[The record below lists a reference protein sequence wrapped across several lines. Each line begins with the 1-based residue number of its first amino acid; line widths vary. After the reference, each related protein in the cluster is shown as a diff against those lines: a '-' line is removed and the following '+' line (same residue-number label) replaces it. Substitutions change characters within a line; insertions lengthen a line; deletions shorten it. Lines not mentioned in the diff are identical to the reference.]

1 MNEKISS
8 DRAEKEN
15 PNRNLIIGL
24 GIVAGVIVLA
34 ICAIAVV
41 FVLIDPFNIMARLT
55 GRYDPIANAMPA
67 DTSIYMSID
76 FSKLMTEET
85 NRIIDAFANA
95 AEAVD
100 FGDTGSLLEEL
111 EDSLEESFDLT
122 FTDDVLPWIGQ
133 YVGLSFSDFDLGY
146 VDEPSGDLIF
156 LIEVRNRRK
165 ADEFLEK
172 LVDNVRQ
179 EGDLEIDEIDYRG
192 VTIFEHQGEYEF
204 ETFAIGR
211 SENLLIYTTGIELLK
226 DSVDAMKG
234 DSLADTQEYDEFVN
248 ALPKDRA
255 ISFFINTKIFETFQG
270 TYEELLPGFEEY
282 QSQQLQMFRWMAGS
296 FTTIESGI
304 QMDFIVAYDEATISA
319 DQLSMLEEAYLGDG
333 LAQFFPEETILYI
346 TGARLDL
353 VWENLRESMLMT
365 SDVSDFEESMDIFD
379 DEFGFNPD
387 QDLFPILDG
396 QWSIG
401 LLHTLDGYM
410 AKELDIPLGLI
421 LLIESSENDEL
432 KDITEKISEGFE
444 YSGIGEIHQY
454 QSGDLTLYDFED
466 PYEEA
471 VLFTFGAGE
480 GYFLLSTDHD
490 SLEDAFSRQTS
501 LADNE
506 KFVDAFPEEMRP
518 VMFIDMSV
526 IFDIIEDQLIL
537 TDDFGD
543 IDGLEVLRPLTA
555 ISGASA
561 PYEDGLVQTRIL
573 IFIEGE

>member
-1 MNEKISS
+1 MNEKITS
-8 DRAEKEN
+8 AGTEKVN
-15 PNRNLIIGL
+15 LNRNLIIGL
-24 GIVAGVIVLA
+24 GIVAGMIVLA

-41 FVLIDPFNIMARLT
+41 FVLVDPFHIVARLT
-55 GRYDPIANAMPA
+55 GRYDPIANALPA
-67 DTSIYMSID
+67 DTSIYMSMD
-76 FSKLMTEET
+76 FARFSSEET
-85 NRIIDAFANA
+85 NRIVEAFANA

-100 FGDTGSLLEEL
+100 LGDTDSLLEEL
-111 EDSLEESFDLT
+111 DDSLKESFDLNI
-122 FTDDVLPWIGQ
+122 TDDVLPWIGQ
-133 YVGLSFSDFDLGY
+133 YVGLSFSGLDLGY
-146 VDEPSGDLIF
+146 VDEPSDGLIF
-156 LIEVRNRRK
+156 LIEVRNRKK
-165 ADEFLEK
+165 ADEFLVK

-179 EGDLEIDEIDYRG
+179 EEDLEIGEIEYRG
-192 VTIFEHQGEYEF
+192 VTIFEHQDEF
-204 ETFAIGR
+204 EFGRFAIGR
-211 SENLLIYTTGIELLK
+211 SENLLIIATGIELLK

-255 ISFFINTKIFETFQG
+255 ISFFMNTNILETFQG
-270 TYEELLPGFEEY
+270 TYDELLPGFEEY

-304 QMDFIVAYDEATISA
+304 QMDFIVAYDEASITA

-333 LAQFFPEETILYI
+333 LAQFFPEETIFYI

-365 SDVSDFEESMDIFD
+365 SDTSDFEESMDLFD

-387 QDLFPILDG
+387 KDLFPILDG
-396 QWSIG
+396 EWAIG
-401 LLHTLDGYM
+401 ILHTLDGYL
-410 AKELDIPLGLI
+410 AEDLDIPLGLM
-421 LLIESSENDEL
+421 LLIESSDNDNL
-432 KDITEKISEGFE
+432 KDITEKISEGLE
-444 YSGIGEIHQY
+444 YSGIGEFHQY

-480 GYFLLSTDHD
+480 GHFLLSTDPD
-490 SLEDAFSRQTS
+490 NLDDAFSRQTS
-501 LADNE
+501 LVDNE

-518 VMFIDMSV
+518 VMFIDMSI

-555 ISGASA
+555 LSGASA
-561 PYEDGLVQTRIL
+561 PYKDGLVQTRIL

>member
-1 MNEKISS
+1 MNEKIASVGT
-8 DRAEKEN
+8 EKEN

-41 FVLIDPFNIMARLT
+41 FALIDPFHIVARLT
-55 GRYDPIANAMPA
+55 GRYDPIADALPA

-76 FSKLMTEET
+76 FARLMTEET
-85 NRIIDAFANA
+85 NRIVEAFANA

-100 FGDTGSLLEEL
+100 LGDTGSLLEEL
-111 EDSLEESFDLT
+111 EDSLEESLDLT
-122 FTDDVLPWIGQ
+122 FTDDVLPWMGQ
-133 YVGLSFSDFDLGY
+133 YVGLSFSGLDLGY

-156 LIEVRNRRK
+156 LIEVRNRKK
-165 ADEFLEK
+165 ADEFLVK
-172 LVDNVRQ
+172 LVDNFRQ
-179 EGDLEIDEIDYRG
+179 EDFEIDEIEYRG
-192 VTIFEHQGEYEF
+192 VNIYEHQAEYEF
-204 ETFAIGR
+204 ERFAIGR
-211 SENLLIYTTGIELLK
+211 SENLLIITTGIELVK

-234 DSLADTQEYDEFVN
+234 NSLADTIEYDEFVN

-255 ISFFINTKIFETFQG
+255 ISFFINTNILETFQD

-304 QMDFIVAYDEATISA
+304 QMDFIVAYDEASITA
-319 DQLSMLEEAYLGDG
+319 DQLSILEEAYLGDG
-333 LAQFFPEETILYI
+333 LAQFFPEETIFYF

-365 SDVSDFEESMDIFD
+365 SDASDFEESMDLFD

-387 QDLFPILDG
+387 KDLFPILDG

-410 AKELDIPLGLI
+410 AEELGIPLGLMI
-421 LLIESSENDEL
+421 LIESGDNDRL
-432 KDITEKISEGFE
+432 KDITEKISEGFA

-454 QSGDLTLYDFED
+454 QSGDLTLYDVED

-480 GYFLLSTDHD
+480 GHFLLSTDPD
-490 SLEDAFSRQTS
+490 NLEDAFSRQTS

-506 KFVDAFPEEMRP
+506 MFMDAFPEEMRP
-518 VMFIDMSV
+518 VMFIDMSAL
-526 IFDIIEDQLIL
+526 FYIIEDQLIL
-537 TDDFGD
+537 TDDFEEFD
-543 IDGLEVLRPLTA
+543 VLEVLRPLKA
-555 ISGASA
+555 ISGAST
-561 PYEDGLVQTRIL
+561 PYQDGQVQTRIL

>member
-1 MNEKISS
+1 MNEKIASVGT
-8 DRAEKEN
+8 EKEN
-15 PNRNLIIGL
+15 PHRNLIIGL

-41 FVLIDPFNIMARLT
+41 FALIDPFHIVARLT
-55 GRYDPIANAMPA
+55 GRYDPIANALPA

-76 FSKLMTEET
+76 FAGLMTEET
-85 NRIIDAFANA
+85 NRIVEAFANA

-100 FGDTGSLLEEL
+100 LGDTGSLLEEL
-111 EDSLEESFDLT
+111 EDSLEESLDLT
-122 FTDDVLPWIGQ
+122 FTDDVLPWMGQ
-133 YVGLSFSDFDLGY
+133 YVGLSFSGLDLGY

-156 LIEVRNRRK
+156 LIEVRNRKK
-165 ADEFLEK
+165 ADEFLVK
-172 LVDNVRQ
+172 LVDNFRQ
-179 EGDLEIDEIDYRG
+179 EDFEIDEIEYRG
-192 VTIFEHQGEYEF
+192 VNIFEHQAEYEF
-204 ETFAIGR
+204 ERFAIGR
-211 SENLLIYTTGIELLK
+211 SENLLIITTGIELVK

-234 DSLADTQEYDEFVN
+234 NSLADTIEYDEFVN

-255 ISFFINTKIFETFQG
+255 ISFFINTNILETFQD

-304 QMDFIVAYDEATISA
+304 QMDFIVAYDEASITA
-319 DQLSMLEEAYLGDG
+319 DQLSILEVAYLGDG
-333 LAQFFPEETILYI
+333 LAQFFPEETIFYF

-365 SDVSDFEESMDIFD
+365 SDASDFEESMDLFD

-387 QDLFPILDG
+387 KDLFPILDG

-410 AKELDIPLGLI
+410 AEELGIPLGLMI
-421 LLIESSENDEL
+421 LIESGDNDRL
-432 KDITEKISEGFE
+432 KDITEKISEGFA

-454 QSGDLTLYDFED
+454 QSGDLTLYDVED

-480 GYFLLSTDHD
+480 GHFLLSTDPD
-490 SLEDAFSRQTS
+490 NLEDAFSRQTS

-506 KFVDAFPEEMRP
+506 MFMDAFPEEMRP
-518 VMFIDMSV
+518 VIFIDMSAL
-526 IFDIIEDQLIL
+526 FDIIEDQLIL
-537 TDDFGD
+537 TDDFEEFD
-543 IDGLEVLRPLTA
+543 VLEVLRPLKA
-555 ISGASA
+555 ISGAST
-561 PYEDGLVQTRIL
+561 PYQDGQVQTRIL

>member
-1 MNEKISS
+1 MNEKIASVGT
-8 DRAEKEN
+8 EKEN

-41 FVLIDPFNIMARLT
+41 FALIDPFHIVARLT
-55 GRYDPIANAMPA
+55 GRYDPIADALPA

-76 FSKLMTEET
+76 FAGLMTEET
-85 NRIIDAFANA
+85 NRIVEAFANA

-100 FGDTGSLLEEL
+100 LGDTGSLLEEL
-111 EDSLEESFDLT
+111 EDSLEESLDLT
-122 FTDDVLPWIGQ
+122 FTDDVLPWMGQ
-133 YVGLSFSDFDLGY
+133 YVGLSFSGLDLGY

-156 LIEVRNRRK
+156 LIEVRNRKK
-165 ADEFLEK
+165 ADEFLVK
-172 LVDNVRQ
+172 LVDNFRQ
-179 EGDLEIDEIDYRG
+179 EDFEIDEIEYRG
-192 VTIFEHQGEYEF
+192 VNIFEHQAEYEF
-204 ETFAIGR
+204 ERFAIGR
-211 SENLLIYTTGIELLK
+211 SENLLIITTGIELVK

-234 DSLADTQEYDEFVN
+234 NSLADTIEYDEFVN

-255 ISFFINTKIFETFQG
+255 ISFFINTNILETFQD

-304 QMDFIVAYDEATISA
+304 QMDFIVAYDEASITA
-319 DQLSMLEEAYLGDG
+319 DQLSILEEAYLGDG
-333 LAQFFPEETILYI
+333 LAQFFPEETIFYF

-365 SDVSDFEESMDIFD
+365 SDASDFEESMDLFD

-387 QDLFPILDG
+387 KDLFPILDG

-410 AKELDIPLGLI
+410 AEELGIPLGLMI
-421 LLIESSENDEL
+421 LIESGDNDRL
-432 KDITEKISEGFE
+432 KDITEKISEGFA

-454 QSGDLTLYDFED
+454 QSGDLTLYDVED

-480 GYFLLSTDHD
+480 GHFLLSTDPD
-490 SLEDAFSRQTS
+490 NLEDAFSRQTS

-506 KFVDAFPEEMRP
+506 MFMDAFPEEMRP
-518 VMFIDMSV
+518 VIFIDMSAL
-526 IFDIIEDQLIL
+526 FDIIEDQLIL
-537 TDDFGD
+537 TDDFEEFD
-543 IDGLEVLRPLTA
+543 VLEVLRPLKA
-555 ISGASA
+555 ISGAST
-561 PYEDGLVQTRIL
+561 PYQDGQVQTRIL